1 MDQEKLNALISSKK
15 LEKCSIIRKP
25 FRGCQQ
31 ISAQNG
37 TSSKASKCKLLKLY
51 NHLSLLTTIQI
62 NQIFAGEDADGE
74 KGLIRPANRAP
85 SWGTPRNVSICVNQ
99 TDKQGLGPKDCGE
112 GVSDHIKKI
121 KIDQQ
126 GFLVEPIKSFCRAG
140 LFDGESAAS
149 PKSDTVGDSSTDAKT
164 DTKQEENQFRGLP
177 DTDGRSS
184 GAPIQESDRGSQI
197 SGSRT
202 LQQPLCYIR
211 EEMGTQPS
219 SRPEEIESECRN
231 DELKNEN
238 AELIYKMVW
247 RKDFMISF
255 HLEDAFMHILIHKT

>member
-1 MDQEKLNALISSKK
+1 MMDQEGINHVPSEKKPLMDQEKLDALISSKK

-37 TSSKASKCKLLKLY
+37 TY
-51 NHLSLLTTIQI
+51 N
-62 NQIFAGEDADGE
+62 GE
-74 KGLIRPANRAP
+74 KGLSRPANRAP
-85 SWGTPRNVSICVNQ
+85 TWGTPRNVSICVKQ
-99 TDKQGLGPKDCGE
+99 TDKQALGPKDCGE
-112 GVSDHIKKI
+112 GVSDPIKKI
-121 KIDQQ
+121 KIEQQ

-149 PKSDTVGDSSTDAKT
+149 PKSDTVGDSSTDAKP
-164 DTKQEENQFRGLP
+164 DTKQEENQFRGLT

-202 LQQPLCYIR
+202 LQQPLCYTK
-211 EEMGTQPS
+211 EEMGTQRN
-219 SRPEEIESECRN
+219 SRPEEIESECRT

-238 AELIYKMVW
+238 AELIYKMVC
-247 RKDFMISF
+247 RKDFMTSF
-255 HLEDAFMHILIHKT
+255 DLEDAFMHILIHKTCKKYIRFL